1 MRRQLVAFLT
11 VLISQWAIAT
21 HIVGGEV
28 LYRYLGNDKYEVT
41 LHLFIDCVNGAS
53 GAIAQD
59 SLANF
64 TVFRASDSS
73 LITSLSKSVPR
84 NIPERITKLNYDC
97 IALPPNACVDK
108 YTYIDTLNLPQIAG
122 GYIIAF
128 QRCCRN
134 HSINNLVN
142 PGATGATYWTH
153 IQDTLSVGVN
163 NSAYFKELP
172 PNFLCTNAPL
182 KFDHSAIDPDG
193 DSLVYELYHPY
204 LGATDSDPRP
214 TFSQVS
220 RPPFVRVNFANG
232 YNYANPIDGSPP
244 LAIDPITGILSLT
257 PSQQGQYVIGILV
270 KEYRNG
276 VLVGITRRDYQFNV
290 LNCQFKVVSTY
301 KANDSACGNRMVFK
315 NSSSGAKTFRWDF
328 GDTLSYSDT
337 STQQSPIYDYPA
349 AGDYRVK
356 LIACDGNCC
365 DSSVSTITIL
375 EPLDIKLGGDTL
387 LCTQPF
393 KYVIDAK
400 DTTAKYL
407 WSTGDT
413 TRAITVTQ
421 AGDYWVK
428 ASRCNDVY
436 DTISI
441 SIQDFNDFT
450 LPNAFSPNGDGYN
463 DFYPLIDD
471 RVEEYEV
478 IIFNRW
484 GEKMFE
490 TQSAQLWDGKFHK
503 QDVPPGVYFVQL
515 RYKDCRSPKAK
526 EMRGTVTLFREH

>member
-1 MRRQLVAFLT
+1 MRRQLVAFLA
-11 VLISQWAIAT
+11 LFISQWALAT

-28 LYRYLGNDKYEVT
+28 MYRYLGNDKYQIT
-41 LHLFIDCVNGAS
+41 LNLFIDCVNGAA

-64 TVFRASDSS
+64 TVFKASDNS
-73 LITSLSKSVPR
+73 LITSLCKSVPR
-84 NIPERITKLNYDC
+84 NKPERITKLNYDC

-108 YTYIDTLNLPQIAG
+108 YVYIDTLTLPQIAG
-122 GYIIAF
+122 GYVIAF

-134 HSINNLVN
+134 HSITNLVN
-142 PGATGATYWTH
+142 PGTTGATYWTQ
-153 IQDTLSVGVN
+153 IQDTLATGVN

-182 KFDHSAIDPDG
+182 KFDHSAVDPDG

-204 LGATDSDPRP
+204 LGASDSDPRP
-214 TFSQVS
+214 SFSKVS
-220 RPPFVRVNFANG
+220 SPPFVQVSFANG
-232 YNYANPIDGSPP
+232 YNFANPIDGSPA
-244 LAIDPITGILSLT
+244 LAIDPITGLLTLT

-301 KANDSACGNRMVFK
+301 NANDSACGYKMIFSN
-315 NSSSGAKTFRWDF
+315 NSSGAKTFRWDF
-328 GDTLSYSDT
+328 GDTLTNNDT
-337 STQQSPIYDYPA
+337 STLQSPQYTYPG
-349 AGDYRVK
+349 AGNYNVK
-356 LIACDGNCC
+356 LVACDGNCC
-365 DSSVSTITIL
+365 DSSISKVTIL
-375 EPLDIKLGGDTL
+375 EPLSIQLGSDTSI
-387 LCTQPF
+387 CTQPF

-413 TRAITVTQ
+413 TRAITVTR
-421 AGDYWVK
+421 AGEYWVK

-441 SIQDFNDFT
+441 RVQSFSDFT
-450 LPNAFSPNGDGYN
+450 LPNVFSPNGDGYN
-463 DFYPLIDD
+463 DYYPLMDN
-471 RVEEYEV
+471 RVDEYEV
-478 IIFNRW
+478 IIYNRW

-490 TQSAQLWDGKFHK
+490 TQTNQLWDGKFHNK
-503 QDVPPGVYFVQL
+503 DVPPGVYFVQL
-515 RYKDCRSPKAK
+515 RYKDCRSSQPK
-526 EMRGTVTLFREH
+526 EMRGTVTLFREK